1 MQIIIFYI
9 SAQLKQYNQSLI
21 TINDS
26 IIALRR
32 LLTTVMTLG
41 KLVSD
46 SCITFQ
52 FADDQIRYGLIR
64 AIIKSKKNVVRLF
77 IEELIEQKAE
87 ESKFNFKINDVQ
99 YHVPNIHRLRRSN
112 IFHLKHP
119 KWILTKNAVLHV
131 M

>member
-52 FADDQIRYGLIR
+52 FADDQIRYELIR
-64 AIIKSKKNVVRLF
+64 AIIKSKKNVVRLGMCGVH
-77 IEELIEQKAE
+77 LL
-87 ESKFNFKINDVQ
+87 NTDR
-99 YHVPNIHRLRRSN
+99 HRQCCSVYADGLSATD
-112 IFHLKHP
+112 H
-119 KWILTKNAVLHV
+119 
-131 M
+131 

>member
-41 KLVSD
+41 KVVSD
-46 SCITFQ
+46 SCITF
-52 FADDQIRYGLIR
+52 
-64 AIIKSKKNVVRLF
+64 
-77 IEELIEQKAE
+77 
-87 ESKFNFKINDVQ
+87 
-99 YHVPNIHRLRRSN
+99 
-112 IFHLKHP
+112 
-119 KWILTKNAVLHV
+119 
-131 M
+131 